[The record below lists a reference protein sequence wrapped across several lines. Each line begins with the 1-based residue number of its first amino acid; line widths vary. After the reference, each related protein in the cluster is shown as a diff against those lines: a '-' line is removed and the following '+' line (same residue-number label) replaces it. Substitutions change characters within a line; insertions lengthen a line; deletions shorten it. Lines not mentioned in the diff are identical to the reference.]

1 MHDTDQ
7 AALDAARA
15 ILAGPTRHPP
25 GPRRLPEV
33 SIPRP
38 PRRLLVAAVGVGVFL
53 IGFVAGT
60 VRDSLAVPPW
70 SVFLGALGVI
80 VGFAVGLTAGSAP
93 LASSGSGPLASSA
106 AAVQDGDVARQSIP
120 IEDHSTHR
128 PTS

>member
-15 ILAGPTRHPP
+15 VLAGPTRHPA
-25 GPRRLPEV
+25 GHRRLPAV

-38 PRRLLVAAVGVGVFL
+38 PRRLLVAAGGVGVFL

-60 VRDSLAVPPW
+60 ARNSLAVPPW
-70 SVFLGALGVI
+70 SVFLGALCVI
-80 VGFAVGLTAGSAP
+80 AGFAFGLIAGSA
-93 LASSGSGPLASSA
+93 PLASSA

-120 IEDHSTHR
+120 VEDHSTHR
-128 PTS
+128 P

>member
-25 GPRRLPEV
+25 GHRRLPEV

-38 PRRLLVAAVGVGVFL
+38 PRRLLVAAGGVGVFL

-60 VRDSLAVPPW
+60 ARHSLAVPPW
-70 SVFLGALGVI
+70 SVLLGALGVI
-80 VGFAVGLTAGSAP
+80 VGFIVGLIAGSAP
-93 LASSGSGPLASSA
+93 LASSD
-106 AAVQDGDVARQSIP
+106 AAVQDADVARQSDP
-120 IEDHSTHR
+120 
-128 PTS
+128 P